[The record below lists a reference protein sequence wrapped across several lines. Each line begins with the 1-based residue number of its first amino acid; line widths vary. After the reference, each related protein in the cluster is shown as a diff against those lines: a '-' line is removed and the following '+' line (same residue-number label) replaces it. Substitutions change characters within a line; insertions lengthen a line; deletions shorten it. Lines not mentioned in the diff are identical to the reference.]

1 MKNFR
6 TYQLA
11 KNLVIQSKYL
21 KLRNP
26 LKDQLERAVL
36 SIFLN
41 IAEGTGKS
49 GKDRKRFYEIAMGSL
64 RETKACLDLVENNEL
79 IKLADQLGASLFCLI
94 RNPGPEA

>member
-26 LKDQLERAVL
+26 YKDQFERAVL
-36 SIFLN
+36 SIALN
-41 IAEGTGKS
+41 LAEGSAKTS
-49 GKDRKRFYEIAMGSL
+49 NKDRKRFYEIAMGSF
-64 RETKACLDLVENNEL
+64 RESRCILEILNIQNL
-79 IKLADQLGASLFCLI
+79 NQQIDQLGASLYCLI
-94 RNPGPEA
+94 RSL